1 MENNLNI
8 VKSEF
13 KELPN
18 NIEAEQSVIGSILVT
33 NEIFDEISTIISSI
47 NFYDPMHQK
56 IYNAI
61 ESLIYKGMLAN
72 PITLKNYFEDEKD
85 DLDVPEYLVKITKFS
100 TSIRQAIE
108 YSKIIY
114 DMFVRRELIKISEQ
128 TIDNAKITD
137 LDSSGQNI
145 IENSERLLF
154 DLAEKGSFNSSL
166 IKFDD
171 AMKQTI
177 EMASAAY
184 KNEGGI
190 VGVPTGLRDLDDKLG
205 GLHQS
210 DLIIIAGRPS
220 MGKTSLATNIAFNA
234 AKHIQDNQKKSSV
247 AFFSLEMSSEQLS
260 TRILSE
266 QARIGSND
274 IRRGRISDEQF
285 DQFLETSKN
294 IAELPL
300 FIDETPAISI
310 AAMSNRARRIKR
322 LHGLDMIVVDYIQLM
337 RGTTYNKDGR
347 VQEISQITQGLK
359 AIAKELGVPVVA
371 LSQLSRQV
379 EQRDDHKPQLADL
392 RESGSIEQDADV
404 VMFVY
409 REGYYLQRKEPREA
423 TVEHAEWQAKMNE
436 VAHLAEII
444 IGKQR
449 HGPIGKVTLEF
460 EKDLQNLKILKLIKF
475 KYKTLML
482 TSLYENTI
490 LKNPKF
496 IILILFITLISFG
509 YYSKDFR
516 LDASSETLLIEDD
529 PDLEY
534 LREITNRY
542 GSKEFLVLT
551 YTPNE
556 GMISN
561 TSINNLLSLKYKI
574 QSLDWVHSVITLL
587 DIPLLNNTDA
597 PLQERL
603 KGFKTLKDEDV
614 DKNRGFK
621 EILESPVFRNF
632 VISESGKTSG
642 IIVNIKQ
649 NPILEDI
656 ENRSKKEI
664 DEHRDKIK
672 KQNHK
677 NILEIRDVIKSYDD
691 VGKIYLG
698 GIPMIADDMMTFI
711 KSDIIV
717 FGLGVLLFIIATL
730 WFVFKK

>member
-1 MENNLNI
+1 MENNLSVIKEN
-8 VKSEF
+8 F

-56 IYNAI
+56 IYNAV

-85 DLDVPEYLVKITKFS
+85 DLNVPEYLVKITKFS
-100 TSIRQAIE
+100 TSTRQAIE

-128 TIDNAKITD
+128 TIDSAKLND
-137 LDSSGQNI
+137 LDTSGQNI

-154 DLAEKGSFNSSL
+154 DLAEKGSFSSSL

-171 AMKQTI
+171 ALKQTI

-205 GLHQS
+205 GFHQS

-234 AKHIQDNQKKSSV
+234 ANYIQQSSKKSSV

-322 LHGLDMIVVDYIQLM
+322 LHGLEMIVVDYIQLM
-337 RGTTYNKDGR
+337 KGAASNKDGR

-460 EKDLQNLKILKLIKF
+460 EERFTKF
-475 KYKTLML
+475 KDTQ
-482 TSLYENTI
+482 
-490 LKNPKF
+490 
-496 IILILFITLISFG
+496 
-509 YYSKDFR
+509 
-516 LDASSETLLIEDD
+516 
-529 PDLEY
+529 
-534 LREITNRY
+534 
-542 GSKEFLVLT
+542 
-551 YTPNE
+551 
-556 GMISN
+556 
-561 TSINNLLSLKYKI
+561 IN
-574 QSLDWVHSVITLL
+574 
-587 DIPLLNNTDA
+587 
-597 PLQERL
+597 
-603 KGFKTLKDEDV
+603 
-614 DKNRGFK
+614 
-621 EILESPVFRNF
+621 
-632 VISESGKTSG
+632 
-642 IIVNIKQ
+642 
-649 NPILEDI
+649 
-656 ENRSKKEI
+656 
-664 DEHRDKIK
+664 
-672 KQNHK
+672 
-677 NILEIRDVIKSYDD
+677 
-691 VGKIYLG
+691 
-698 GIPMIADDMMTFI
+698 
-711 KSDIIV
+711 
-717 FGLGVLLFIIATL
+717 
-730 WFVFKK
+730 

>member
-1 MENNLNI
+1 MENSLSI
-8 VKSEF
+8 VKDQF

-18 NIEAEQSVIGSILVT
+18 NIEAEQAVIGSILVS
-33 NEIFDEISTIISSI
+33 NDIFDEISTLISSI
-47 NFYDPMHQK
+47 NFYDPMHQR
-56 IYNAI
+56 IFEAI

-100 TSIRQAIE
+100 TSVRQAVE

-128 TIDNAKITD
+128 TIDSAKLNE
-137 LDSSGQNI
+137 LDTNGQTI

-166 IKFDD
+166 VKFDE

-184 KNEGGI
+184 KNEEGI

-234 AKHIQDNQKKSSV
+234 AQKLQESGKKSSI

-260 TRILSE
+260 TRIISE
-266 QARIGSND
+266 QARISSND

-285 DQFLETSKN
+285 DKFLETSKN

-300 FIDETPAISI
+300 YIDETPAISI

-322 LHGLDMIVVDYIQLM
+322 LFGLDMVVVDYIQLM

-409 REGYYLQRKEPREA
+409 REGYYLSRKEPREA

-436 VAHLAEII
+436 VAHLAQII

-449 HGPIGKVTLEF
+449 HGPIGNVTLEF
-460 EKDLQNLKILKLIKF
+460 EERFTKF
-475 KYKTLML
+475 KDTQ
-482 TSLYENTI
+482 
-490 LKNPKF
+490 
-496 IILILFITLISFG
+496 
-509 YYSKDFR
+509 
-516 LDASSETLLIEDD
+516 
-529 PDLEY
+529 
-534 LREITNRY
+534 
-542 GSKEFLVLT
+542 
-551 YTPNE
+551 
-556 GMISN
+556 
-561 TSINNLLSLKYKI
+561 IN
-574 QSLDWVHSVITLL
+574 
-587 DIPLLNNTDA
+587 
-597 PLQERL
+597 
-603 KGFKTLKDEDV
+603 
-614 DKNRGFK
+614 
-621 EILESPVFRNF
+621 
-632 VISESGKTSG
+632 
-642 IIVNIKQ
+642 
-649 NPILEDI
+649 
-656 ENRSKKEI
+656 
-664 DEHRDKIK
+664 
-672 KQNHK
+672 
-677 NILEIRDVIKSYDD
+677 
-691 VGKIYLG
+691 
-698 GIPMIADDMMTFI
+698 
-711 KSDIIV
+711 
-717 FGLGVLLFIIATL
+717 
-730 WFVFKK
+730 